1 MGQNVEVAV
10 RETLDPNVHRYS
22 TDRWLTGMGGR
33 LYFDPELAP
42 DGAPKIPVGGY
53 EAKLFELDGVEAV
66 YIYGSEVTVTKRKD
80 VDWGL
85 LDPAIQDVLREAFRH
100 YP

>member
-1 MGQNVEVAV
+1 MGQNVAVAV
-10 RETLDPNVHRYS
+10 SETLDPDVRRFS

-33 LYFDPELAP
+33 LYFDPEIAP

-53 EAKLFELDGVEAV
+53 ESKIFELGGIKSL
-66 YIYGSEVTVTKRKD
+66 YIYGSELTITKGDEASWDDLAPR
-80 VDWGL
+80 
-85 LDPAIQDVLREAFRH
+85 IQEILAGAFRH